1 MISCCAVILHHS
13 YNHIRNV
20 WSEEGEPLNK
30 FGLSTMN
37 NDDYSNFL
45 KRVEARGLENIND
58 NNEEPKVITSFEDIQ
73 STG

>member
-1 MISCCAVILHHS
+1 
-13 YNHIRNV
+13 
-20 WSEEGEPLNK
+20 
-30 FGLSTMN
+30 MN